1 MRLGR
6 LKDIIGFSLV
16 GLHLLAIGLCF
27 WLLKPRLTPEDFH
40 LTVLILTPITAIF
53 ALAYVR
59 EVARV
64 MLVGTTDE
72 IDQKLV
78 ATRFSTLSIMFTLA
92 FSLAVLYTIWDYAR
106 GNAQSADDL
115 KISLSTIET
124 ALGAFLGLIVETLFG
139 KVSPLPQKPETP
151 LQAEA

>member
-1 MRLGR
+1 
-6 LKDIIGFSLV
+6 
-16 GLHLLAIGLCF
+16 
-27 WLLKPRLTPEDFH
+27 
-40 LTVLILTPITAIF
+40 
-53 ALAYVR
+53 
-59 EVARV
+59 